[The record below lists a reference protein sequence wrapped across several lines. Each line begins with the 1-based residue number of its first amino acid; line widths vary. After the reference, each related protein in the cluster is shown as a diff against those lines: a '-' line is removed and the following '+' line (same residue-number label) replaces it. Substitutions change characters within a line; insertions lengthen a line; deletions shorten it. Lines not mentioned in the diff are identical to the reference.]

1 MLSALLANKLDN
13 YSNLDQA
20 WVQVILDHKQVIRDE
35 CNILEITDEDRS
47 RFKFKLD
54 HYLREN
60 SVPVTLHWVTKF
72 INELEMYEDFTDRK
86 ALYIPNTQILSNL
99 YRKYRATLVIN

>member
-99 YRKYRATLVIN
+99 YRKYRTTLVIN